1 MFGFQNGLDPDLHHG
16 LVVGLNAVIVAV
28 FGGEPRVM
36 TIREKSFF
44 GGGKEDYLPF
54 GPFQPLQHRTL
65 DMGLRSWVEAQTEL
79 KLGYVEQLYT
89 FGDRGRDPREAQGG
103 ERVISVGYL
112 ALVSPIS
119 ETQEQQTNWKG
130 WYGYFPWEDWRDGK
144 PVILEQEITPKL
156 AIWAHEARKGP
167 ERNARMARIER
178 VFGETLAVW
187 NEELVL
193 ERYELLYEAKLV
205 GEACRDDNDL
215 AKENGFGRPMAL
227 DHRRILATAMGRL
240 RSKIKYRPV
249 LFELMPPVFTL
260 LQLQRLV
267 EGLAGKLLHKQN
279 FRRLLEHNGLVEP
292 TGQMETQTGGRPA
305 QQFRFRRNILA
316 ERENVGMKLPGTRS

>member
-1 MFGFQNGLDPDLHHG
+1 MFGFQNGLDPDLQHG

-28 FGGEPRVM
+28 FGGEPRVL

-44 GGGKEDYLPF
+44 AGGKEDYLPF
-54 GPFQPLQHRTL
+54 GPFHPLQHRTL
-65 DMGLRSWVEAQTEL
+65 DTGLRSWVEAQTEL

-112 ALVSPIS
+112 ALVSGIS
-119 ETQEQQTNWKG
+119 EAQEAHNHWNG
-130 WYGYFPWEDWRDGK
+130 WYRYFPWEDWRNGR
-144 PVILEQEITPKL
+144 PAILDEEIAPKL
-156 AIWAHEARKGP
+156 KIWAGEGKARDQQ
-167 ERNARMARIER
+167 ARADRIER
-178 VFGETLAVW
+178 IFGNSLAAW

-193 ERYELLYEAKLV
+193 ERYELLYEAGLV
-205 GEACRDDNDL
+205 SEACRDRESQS
-215 AKENGFGRPMAL
+215 ASNGFGEPMAL

-267 EGLAGKLLHKQN
+267 EALAGKLLHKQN
-279 FRRLLEHNGLVEP
+279 FRRLLENNGLVEP

-316 ERENVGMKLPGTRS
+316 ERENVGMRLPASRV